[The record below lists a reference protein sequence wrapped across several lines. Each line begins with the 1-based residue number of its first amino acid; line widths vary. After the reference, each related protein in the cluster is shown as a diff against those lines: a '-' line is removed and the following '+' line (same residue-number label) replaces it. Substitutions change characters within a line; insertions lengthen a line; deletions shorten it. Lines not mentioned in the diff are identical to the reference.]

1 MAYIFTPLVFMIIG
15 YAIAAVIFSPF
26 LEFIHAAGGLL
37 IGSERPDFAP
47 LELQS
52 VFDEEAADDMAISV
66 ATVEDIDE
74 DGDVVIHISEI
85 TLPHYGQHYAELR
98 NRRIGLQAPV
108 YFGDNYEI
116 LRVGVGHNINSL
128 LPGFGGTMLLAGHNT
143 SDFLPFQDITVGDV
157 VEFQTNYGHF
167 EYEVA
172 RMEVFHRDEAASH
185 IDFVQIEEELLV
197 MYTCYPF
204 DVIGRTPYRLFVFAE
219 KISGPVIDIFARE

>member
-15 YAIAAVIFSPF
+15 YAIAAIVFSPF
-26 LEFIHAAGGLL
+26 LEFVNAAGNML
-37 IGSERPDFAP
+37 IGPERPNFAP
-47 LELQS
+47 LELQF
-52 VFDEEAADDMAISV
+52 VFDEAAADEMAIAIEEEV
-66 ATVEDIDE
+66 DE
-74 DGDVVIHISEI
+74 DGEVVIHISEI
-85 TLPHYGQHYAELR
+85 TLPQYGQHYAELR

-108 YFGDNYEI
+108 FFGDNYEI
-116 LRVGVGHNINSL
+116 LRVGVGHNFSSF

-143 SDFLPFQDITVGDV
+143 SDFLSFQDIIISDV

-167 EYEVA
+167 EYEVV

-185 IDFVQIEEELLV
+185 VDFGQTEIELLV

-219 KISGPVIDIFARE
+219 KISGPIIDMYARE

>member
-1 MAYIFTPLVFMIIG
+1 MAYIFTPLVFVIIG
-15 YAIAAVIFSPF
+15 YAIAALIFSPF
-26 LEFIHAAGGLL
+26 FEFIHAAGNLL
-37 IGSERPDFAP
+37 IGPERPDFAP

-52 VFDEEAADDMAISV
+52 VFDEEAADEMAEI
-66 ATVEDIDE
+66 TEEIDE

-85 TLPHYGQHYAELR
+85 TFPHYGQHYAELR

-108 YFGDNYEI
+108 YYGDNYEI
-116 LRVGVGHNINSL
+116 LRVGVGHNISSL

-143 SDFLPFQDITVGDV
+143 SDFLPFQDIIIGDV

-167 EYEVA
+167 EYEVVH
-172 RMEVFHRDEAASH
+172 MEVFHRDEAASH
-185 IDFVQIEEELLV
+185 VDFGQTEIELLV

-219 KISGPVIDIFARE
+219 KISGPEIDIYARE